1 VLSVARSKEKV
12 DELARDLRVMYN
24 AHPFPSRESIP
35 TTKSDD
41 RYLHIYK
48 NFLHLPV
55 DEFRDL
61 NFLDAGCGTGDV
73 TWVWRRNLHP
83 SNRVFAVD
91 LSFNSINFARKSFP
105 DAEQSPRFSVGSLL
119 DVPLPD
125 NSVDVVHCSG
135 VLVAV
140 PDPDRAFRELMRVL
154 KPGGYVILVLY
165 HKYGRLLHGMR
176 RAVVDLLEPDDIDR
190 RAELGGKLFGRS
202 MRKFVQEEHSPLEN
216 ILYDQFGLPC
226 ESRYSVGD
234 GLRWFEEANIDY
246 LGTWPPVEWSQLG
259 NGLQFS
265 EQFKTRQSSW
275 WYKTVNKFFPET
287 DVPPQ
292 DSPGFLTRFS
302 MEALWMV
309 NQQQLFS
316 ISGQKAG

>member
-1 VLSVARSKEKV
+1 MARSKEKV

-35 TTKSDD
+35 NSKSDE
-41 RYLHIYK
+41 RYVHIYK
-48 NFLHLPV
+48 KFLHLPV
-55 DEFRDL
+55 DEFRNL

-83 SNRVFAVD
+83 SNRVFAID
-91 LSFNSINFARKSFP
+91 LSFNSINFARNSYP
-105 DAEQSPRFSVGSLL
+105 DAAQSPFFSVGSLL
-119 DVPLPD
+119 DIGLPD
-125 NSVDVVHCSG
+125 NSVDMVHCSG

-140 PDPDRAFRELMRVL
+140 PDPDRAFKELMRIL
-154 KPGGYVILVLY
+154 KPGGYVVLVLY

-202 MRKFVQEEHSPLEN
+202 MRKFVQDEHSPWEN

-234 GLRWFEEANIDY
+234 GLRWFKDANIDY
-246 LGTWPPVEWSQLG
+246 MGTWPPVEWSQLG

-265 EQFKTRQSSW
+265 KQFKERQSSW
-275 WYKTVNKFFPET
+275 WFKTVSKLFPST
-287 DVPPQ
+287 GTSPQ
-292 DSPGFLTRFS
+292 DPPRFLTRLT

-316 ISGQKAG
+316 ISGRKAG